1 MKIVSTDALTELIQ
15 LSKNNFLDKNN
26 TTAVSTIALAAVA
39 TSGSYADL
47 SNKPTISDL
56 TTTEQLAAINS
67 GATTTNIGQIATNT
81 SAISTI
87 NGKIPSQAT
96 SSNKLADK
104 AFVNST
110 VQTNTANFRGNWDT
124 WSLVP
129 TSANDYPADYAG
141 SRTPTVNDYMVVQD
155 ASGYGYSGP
164 FYAWHG
170 SETTIYTTSATP
182 QVGDAIYDIIGHG
195 FPDDPDYWYEVI
207 LLEDAAVVSVSGL
220 PSSIT
225 IGEQGST
232 SYTFNRSSEEDVIVP
247 SDYEGT
253 WRFKYSGT
261 WSTDG
266 KSGWLPEYQINETPM
281 TAAQLAAINSGITSS
296 LVTQIGTNQSDIS
309 NIQNTMVTASNTIT
323 FTNKTID
330 AEGTGNSI
338 SNLKTSNFKS
348 GVIVTTVGSTGS
360 DTSIPTEQA
369 VREALTTLNNG
380 VVHKITAT
388 NPALTATGGIC
399 TWSVTNSL
407 ATADVGVHVYE
418 VSTGSEVMTDVT
430 PGASTITIKINSSSN
445 ISAGVYKAVVMG

>member
-39 TSGSYADL
+39 TSGSYTDL

-56 TTTEQLAAINS
+56 TTTYQLAAINS

-87 NGKIPSQAT
+87 NSKIPSQAT
-96 SSNKLADK
+96 STNQLADK

-124 WSLVP
+124 WSAVP
-129 TSANDYPADYAG
+129 TSANDYPADYTG
-141 SRTPTVNDYMVVQD
+141 SHTPTVNDYMVVQD
-155 ASGYGYSGP
+155 ASGYIITY
-164 FYAWHG
+164 YAWKY
-170 SETTIYTTSATP
+170 STITVYTLSDTP
-182 QVGDAIYDIIGHG
+182 SVGDSVYSDTSNTYYGEIQSISGSSISVIFNTGGGYDDRDFDRYSTG
-195 FPDDPDYWYEVI
+195 DTD
-207 LLEDAAVVSVSGL
+207 VSGSL
-220 PSSIT
+220 
-225 IGEQGST
+225 
-232 SYTFNRSSEEDVIVP
+232 V
-247 SDYEGT
+247 GT

-261 WSTDG
+261 WSTNG
-266 KSGWLPEYQINETPM
+266 KSGWLPEYQVNETPM

-309 NIQNTMVTASNTIT
+309 NIQNTMVTASNIIT

-348 GVIVTTVGSTGS
+348 GVIVTTIGSTGS
-360 DTSIPTEQA
+360 DTAIPTEQA

-430 PGASTITIKINSSSN
+430 PGASTITIKINSSAN
-445 ISAGVYKAVVMG
+445 ISAGVYKAVVIG